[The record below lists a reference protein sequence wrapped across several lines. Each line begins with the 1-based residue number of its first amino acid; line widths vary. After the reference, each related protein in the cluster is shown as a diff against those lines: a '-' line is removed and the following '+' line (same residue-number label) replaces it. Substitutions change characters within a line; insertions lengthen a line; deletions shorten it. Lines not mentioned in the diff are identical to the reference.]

1 MKSFTSRRFRE
12 TYANLPE
19 PVRQQAR
26 RAYRLFRQDPSYPG
40 LNLKKVDQNNDV
52 YSVRVGRGYRAL
64 GRLDGSDMVWFWIG
78 PHDEYERLI

>member
-1 MKSFTSRRFRE
+1 MKSFTSRRFRDA
-12 TYANLPE
+12 YANLPE

-26 RAYRLFRQDPSYPG
+26 RAYGRRDPSHPG
-40 LNLKKVDQNNDV
+40 LNLKKVDHENDV

-78 PHDEYERLI
+78 PHGQYDKLI